1 MSQLHARLAFISPS
15 TLTANGFY
23 MTDVEQTKIKRTML
37 INSNIVLALIDH
49 TKFNNNEFV
58 KLCDLDYLDYVITDR
73 PIFSNIILQALKKN
87 RVNTIYR
94 NFQSYSCLVI
104 SLIIM
109 IRKNDLQIAGAIR
122 KSPLH
127 QFIN

>member
-1 MSQLHARLAFISPS
+1 MAFISPS

-49 TKFNNNEFV
+49 TKFNNNNEFV

-87 RVNTIYR
+87 RVNTIYKKLDSIYR
-94 NFQSYSCLVI
+94 T
-104 SLIIM
+104 
-109 IRKNDLQIAGAIR
+109 K
-122 KSPLH
+122 
-127 QFIN
+127 